1 MEQTNRGIDQ
11 TASTTS
17 SVQQQQS
24 PSNSDQKSMH
34 TTTSSSVDESQN
46 TREEGQPPF
55 KKVKL
60 DDYPDIS
67 KIDMMNELA
76 VNQALKIYRAHLAAS
91 TVNQSRL
98 PDQFIVDHGKLTE
111 ASMGFVKKFGT
122 HLKELQE
129 DVGYDPA
136 PIQELDDNGRRIMV
150 DYIAANQTQYAK
162 RKKQQEEKEKA
173 LQDEI
178 ERLKAMAT
186 TNTPVFDT
194 KAKTK
199 HQTNAN
205 YRTIESDYLSQFHGH
220 STPSSKKNVKVQVDN
235 TDYLSMLDQT
245 LSERGVF

>member
-1 MEQTNRGIDQ
+1 
-11 TASTTS
+11 
-17 SVQQQQS
+17 
-24 PSNSDQKSMH
+24 
-34 TTTSSSVDESQN
+34 
-46 TREEGQPPF
+46 
-55 KKVKL
+55 
-60 DDYPDIS
+60 
-67 KIDMMNELA
+67 MMNELA
-76 VNQALKIYRAHLAAS
+76 VNHALKIYRAHLAAS

-162 RKKQQEEKEKA
+162 RKKEQEEKEKA

-186 TNTPVFDT
+186 ATTTTTTKPVFDVET
-194 KAKTK
+194 KPKHKT
-199 HQTNAN
+199 NPN
-205 YRTIESDYLSQFHGH
+205 YTRTIESSYLSQFHGYA
-220 STPSSKKNVKVQVDN
+220 TPSHQKNVKIELDN